1 MSSAI
6 FWVKRNKNKLKN
18 IFLSF
23 FLLLISSS
31 KFIYAETIKIGL
43 GSCLDQDYP
52 QPIWQAIEKE
62 DLNYFIFLGDNVYGD
77 TKYGSLRKMK
87 SAYDR
92 QKKVLPDF
100 LNDISIFSIW
110 DDHDFGINDGGGDY
124 RFKRQAQELYL
135 NFWEITKDD
144 DRSNREGIYFSKNEI
159 FFDKKFKFIFL
170 DTRFFR
176 SKLKGKKSN
185 YVENIEPNATILG
198 DAQWTWLENELE
210 SGFDFLFI
218 FSSIQIIP
226 KDHRFEKWSNFPNE
240 RAKLFELLEQYIDK
254 TILFSGDRHR
264 AGIYRKNGIIEVTSS
279 SMNKPGSSFSET
291 DSYLIGK
298 TYPQENYGVLEIL
311 ENTIHI
317 KIKDIKGNTL
327 NSIEKLYK
335 K

>member
-1 MSSAI
+1 MKK
-6 FWVKRNKNKLKN
+6 FC
-18 IFLSF
+18 LSF

-31 KFIYAETIKIGL
+31 NFIYGESIKIGL

-52 QPIWQAIEKE
+52 QPIWQSIKKE

-77 TKYGSLRKMK
+77 TRYGSLRKMK
-87 SAYDR
+87 SAYDK

-100 LNDISIFSIW
+100 LNNISIFSIW
-110 DDHDFGINDGGGDY
+110 DDHDYGINDGGADY
-124 RFKRQAQELYL
+124 RFKRRAQELYL
-135 NFWEITKDD
+135 DFWEITDDD
-144 DRSNREGIYFSKNEI
+144 DRSNREGIYFSKNKI

-185 YVENIEPNATILG
+185 YIENIEPDATILG
-198 DAQWTWLENELE
+198 NAQWTWFENELK
-210 SGFDFLFI
+210 SDFDFLFI
-218 FSSIQIIP
+218 FSSIQIIA

-240 RAKLFELLEQYIDK
+240 RAKIFELLEKFNDK

-264 AGIYRKNGIIEVTSS
+264 AGIYKKNGIIEITSS

-327 NSIEKLYK
+327 NSIEKTYK

>member
-1 MSSAI
+1 MKK
-6 FWVKRNKNKLKN
+6 FC
-18 IFLSF
+18 LSF
-23 FLLLISSS
+23 FLLLITSTN
-31 KFIYAETIKIGL
+31 FIYADSIKIGL

-52 QPIWQAIEKE
+52 QPIWQSIKKE

-77 TKYGSLRKMK
+77 TRYGSLRKMK
-87 SAYDR
+87 SAYDK

-110 DDHDFGINDGGGDY
+110 DDHDFGINDGGADY
-124 RFKRQAQELYL
+124 RFKRRAQELYL
-135 NFWEITKDD
+135 DFWEITKDD
-144 DRSNREGIYFSKNEI
+144 DRSNREGIYFSNNEI

-185 YVENIEPNATILG
+185 YIENIEPDATILG
-198 DAQWTWLENELE
+198 NAQWTWLENELK
-210 SGFDFLFI
+210 SDFDFLFV
-218 FSSIQIIP
+218 FSSIQIIA

-240 RAKLFELLEQYIDK
+240 RAKLFELLEQFNDK

-264 AGIYRKNGIIEVTSS
+264 AGIYRKNGIIELTSS

-327 NSIEKLYK
+327 NSIEKSYK

>member
-1 MSSAI
+1 MKK
-6 FWVKRNKNKLKN
+6 FY
-18 IFLSF
+18 LSF
-23 FLLLISSS
+23 FLLLISSTND
-31 KFIYAETIKIGL
+31 IYANSIKIGL

-52 QPIWQAIEKE
+52 QPIWQSIKKE

-77 TKYGSLRKMK
+77 TRYGSLRKMK
-87 SAYDR
+87 SAYDK

-110 DDHDFGINDGGGDY
+110 DDHDFGINDGGADY
-124 RFKRQAQELYL
+124 RFKRRAQELYL
-135 NFWEITKDD
+135 DFWEITKDD

-159 FFDKKFKFIFL
+159 FFGKKFKFIFL

-185 YVENIEPNATILG
+185 YIENIESDATILG
-198 DAQWTWLENELE
+198 NTQWTWLENELK
-210 SGFDFLFI
+210 SDFDFLFI
-218 FSSIQIIP
+218 FSSIQIIA

-240 RAKLFELLEQYIDK
+240 RAKLFELLYQFNDK

-279 SMNKPGSSFSET
+279 SMNKPGSSFNET

-317 KIKDIKGNTL
+317 KIKDIKGKTL
-327 NSIEKLYK
+327 NSIEKSYK

>member
-1 MSSAI
+1 MKK
-6 FWVKRNKNKLKN
+6 F
-18 IFLSF
+18 FLNF
-23 FLLLISSS
+23 FLLLISSTN
-31 KFIYAETIKIGL
+31 FIYADSVKIGL

-52 QPIWQAIEKE
+52 QPIWQSIKKE

-77 TKYGSLRKMK
+77 TRYGSLRKMK
-87 SAYDR
+87 SAYDK

-110 DDHDFGINDGGGDY
+110 DDHDFGINDGGADY
-124 RFKRQAQELYL
+124 RFKRRAQELYL
-135 NFWEITKDD
+135 DFWEISKDD

-185 YVENIEPNATILG
+185 YIENIEPDATILG
-198 DAQWTWLENELE
+198 NAQWTWLENELK
-210 SGFDFLFI
+210 SDFDFLFI
-218 FSSIQIIP
+218 FSSIQIIA

-240 RAKLFELLEQYIDK
+240 RAKLFELLDQFNDK

-327 NSIEKLYK
+327 NSIEKSYK

>member
-1 MSSAI
+1 MKK
-6 FWVKRNKNKLKN
+6 FY
-18 IFLSF
+18 LSF
-23 FLLLISSS
+23 FLLLISSTND
-31 KFIYAETIKIGL
+31 IYADSIKIGL

-52 QPIWQAIEKE
+52 QPIWQSIKKE

-77 TKYGSLRKMK
+77 TRYGSLRKMK
-87 SAYDR
+87 SAYDK

-110 DDHDFGINDGGGDY
+110 DDHDFGINDGGADY
-124 RFKRQAQELYL
+124 RFKRRAQELYID
-135 NFWEITKDD
+135 FWEITKDD
-144 DRSNREGIYFSKNEI
+144 DRSNREGIYFSKNKI

-185 YVENIEPNATILG
+185 YIENIEPDATILG
-198 DAQWTWLENELE
+198 NAQWTWLENELK
-210 SGFDFLFI
+210 SDFDFLFI
-218 FSSIQIIP
+218 FSSIQIIA

-240 RAKLFELLEQYIDK
+240 RAKLFELLEQFNDK

-279 SMNKPGSSFSET
+279 SMNKPGSSFNET

-317 KIKDIKGNTL
+317 NIKDIKGKTL
-327 NSIEKLYK
+327 NSIEISYK

>member
-1 MSSAI
+1 MKK
-6 FWVKRNKNKLKN
+6 FC
-18 IFLSF
+18 LSF

-31 KFIYAETIKIGL
+31 NFIYAESIKIGL

-52 QPIWQAIEKE
+52 QPIWQSIKKE

-77 TKYGSLRKMK
+77 TRYGSLRKMK
-87 SAYDR
+87 SAYDK

-110 DDHDFGINDGGGDY
+110 DDHDFGINDGGADY
-124 RFKRQAQELYL
+124 RFKRQEKELYL
-135 NFWEITKDD
+135 DFWEITKDD

-159 FFDKKFKFIFL
+159 FFNKKFKFIFL

-185 YVENIEPNATILG
+185 YIENIEPDATILG
-198 DAQWTWLENELE
+198 NAQWTWLENELK
-210 SGFDFLFI
+210 SDFDFLFI
-218 FSSIQIIP
+218 FSSIQIIA
-226 KDHRFEKWSNFPNE
+226 KDHRFEKWSNFPIE
-240 RAKLFELLEQYIDK
+240 RAKLFELLEKFNDK

-279 SMNKPGSSFSET
+279 SMNKPGSSFNET

-317 KIKDIKGNTL
+317 KIKDVKGNTL
-327 NSIEKLYK
+327 NFIQKTYK

>member
-1 MSSAI
+1 MKK
-6 FWVKRNKNKLKN
+6 FC
-18 IFLSF
+18 LSF

-31 KFIYAETIKIGL
+31 NFIYAESIKIGL

-52 QPIWQAIEKE
+52 QPIWQSIKKE
-62 DLNYFIFLGDNVYGD
+62 GLDYFIFLGDNVYGD
-77 TKYGSLRKMK
+77 TRYGSLRKMK
-87 SAYDR
+87 SAYDKH
-92 QKKVLPDF
+92 KKVLPDF

-110 DDHDFGINDGGGDY
+110 DDHDFGINDGGADY
-124 RFKRQAQELYL
+124 RFKRRAQELYID
-135 NFWEITKDD
+135 FWEITKDD

-159 FFDKKFKFIFL
+159 FFNKKFKFIFL

-185 YVENIEPNATILG
+185 YIENIEPDATILG
-198 DAQWTWLENELE
+198 DVQWTWFENELK
-210 SGFDFLFI
+210 SDFDFLFI
-218 FSSIQIIP
+218 FSSIQIIA

-240 RAKLFELLEQYIDK
+240 RAKLFELLEQFNDK

-264 AGIYRKNGIIEVTSS
+264 AGIYRKNGIIEITSS

-327 NSIEKLYK
+327 NSIEKTYK

>member
-1 MSSAI
+1 MKK
-6 FWVKRNKNKLKN
+6 FCLC
-18 IFLSF
+18 F

-31 KFIYAETIKIGL
+31 NFIYAESIKIGL

-52 QPIWQAIEKE
+52 QPIWQSIKKE

-77 TKYGSLRKMK
+77 TRYGSLRKMK
-87 SAYDR
+87 SAYDK

-110 DDHDFGINDGGGDY
+110 DDHDFGINDGGADY
-124 RFKRQAQELYL
+124 RFKRRAQELYL
-135 NFWEITKDD
+135 DFWEITKDD

-185 YVENIEPNATILG
+185 YIENIEPDATILG
-198 DAQWTWLENELE
+198 NPQWTWLENELK
-210 SGFDFLFI
+210 SDFDFLFV
-218 FSSIQIIP
+218 FSSIQIIA

-240 RAKLFELLEQYIDK
+240 RAKLFELLEQFNDK

-264 AGIYRKNGIIEVTSS
+264 AGIYRKNRIIEVTSS

-327 NSIEKLYK
+327 NSIEKSYK

>member
-1 MSSAI
+1 MKK
-6 FWVKRNKNKLKN
+6 FCLC
-18 IFLSF
+18 F

-31 KFIYAETIKIGL
+31 NFIYAESIKIGL

-52 QPIWQAIEKE
+52 QPIWQSIKKE

-77 TKYGSLRKMK
+77 TRYGSLRKMK
-87 SAYDR
+87 SAYDK

-110 DDHDFGINDGGGDY
+110 DDHDFGINDGGADY
-124 RFKRQAQELYL
+124 RFKRRAQELYL
-135 NFWEITKDD
+135 DFWEITKDD

-185 YVENIEPNATILG
+185 YVENIEPDATILG
-198 DAQWTWLENELE
+198 DAQWTWLENELK
-210 SGFDFLFI
+210 GDFDFLFI

-226 KDHRFEKWSNFPNE
+226 KDHRFEKWNNFPNE
-240 RAKLFELLEQYIDK
+240 RAKLFELLEQFNDK

-327 NSIEKLYK
+327 NSIEKSYK

>member
-1 MSSAI
+1 M
-6 FWVKRNKNKLKN
+6 
-18 IFLSF
+18 
-23 FLLLISSS
+23 LISSANI
-31 KFIYAETIKIGL
+31 IYAESIKIGL

-52 QPIWQAIEKE
+52 QPIWQSIKKE
-62 DLNYFIFLGDNVYGD
+62 DLNHFIFLGDNVYGD
-77 TKYGSLRKMK
+77 TRRGSLRKMK
-87 SAYDR
+87 SAYDK

-110 DDHDFGINDGGGDY
+110 DDHDFGINDGGADY
-124 RFKRQAQELYL
+124 RFKRRAQELYL
-135 NFWEITKDD
+135 DFWEITKDD

-159 FFDKKFKFIFL
+159 FFGKKFKFIFL

-185 YVENIEPNATILG
+185 YIENIESDATILG
-198 DAQWTWLENELE
+198 NAQWTWLENELK
-210 SGFDFLFI
+210 SDFDFLFI
-218 FSSIQIIP
+218 FSSIQIIA

-240 RAKLFELLEQYIDK
+240 RAKLFELLDQFNDK

-264 AGIYRKNGIIEVTSS
+264 AGIYRKNGIIELTSS

-327 NSIEKLYK
+327 NSIEKFYK

>member
-1 MSSAI
+1 MKK
-6 FWVKRNKNKLKN
+6 FC
-18 IFLSF
+18 LSF

-31 KFIYAETIKIGL
+31 NFIYAESIKIGL

-52 QPIWQAIEKE
+52 QPIWQSIKKE

-77 TKYGSLRKMK
+77 TRYGSLRKMK
-87 SAYDR
+87 SAYDK

-110 DDHDFGINDGGGDY
+110 DDHDFGINDGGADY

-135 NFWEITKDD
+135 DFWEITKDD

-185 YVENIEPNATILG
+185 YIENIEPDATILG
-198 DAQWTWLENELE
+198 NAQWTWLENELK
-210 SGFDFLFI
+210 SDFDFLFI
-218 FSSIQIIP
+218 FSSIQIIA
-226 KDHRFEKWSNFPNE
+226 KDHRFEKWSNFPIE
-240 RAKLFELLEQYIDK
+240 RAKLFELLEQFNDK

-279 SMNKPGSSFSET
+279 SMNKPGSSFNET

-327 NSIEKLYK
+327 NSIEKSFK

>member
-1 MSSAI
+1 MKK
-6 FWVKRNKNKLKN
+6 FC
-18 IFLSF
+18 LSF

-31 KFIYAETIKIGL
+31 NFIYAESIKIGL

-52 QPIWQAIEKE
+52 QPIWQSIKKE

-77 TKYGSLRKMK
+77 TRYGSLRKMK
-87 SAYDR
+87 SAYDK

-110 DDHDFGINDGGGDY
+110 DDHDFGINDGGADY
-124 RFKRQAQELYL
+124 RFKRRAQELYL
-135 NFWEITKDD
+135 DFWEITKDD
-144 DRSNREGIYFSKNEI
+144 DRSNREGIYFTKNQT

-185 YVENIEPNATILG
+185 YIENIEPDATILG
-198 DAQWTWLENELE
+198 NAQWTWLENELK
-210 SGFDFLFI
+210 SDFDFLFI
-218 FSSIQIIP
+218 FSSIQIIA
-226 KDHRFEKWSNFPNE
+226 KDHRFEKWSNFPIE
-240 RAKLFELLEQYIDK
+240 RAKLFELLEKFNDK

-327 NSIEKLYK
+327 NFIEKTYK

>member
-1 MSSAI
+1 MKK
-6 FWVKRNKNKLKN
+6 F
-18 IFLSF
+18 FLSF
-23 FLLLISSS
+23 FLLLISSANI
-31 KFIYAETIKIGL
+31 IYAESIKIGL

-52 QPIWQAIEKE
+52 QPIWQSIKKE
-62 DLNYFIFLGDNVYGD
+62 DLNHFIFLGDNVYGD
-77 TKYGSLRKMK
+77 TRHGSLRKMK
-87 SAYDR
+87 SAYDK

-110 DDHDFGINDGGGDY
+110 DDHDFGINDGGADY

-135 NFWEITKDD
+135 DFWEITKDD

-185 YVENIEPNATILG
+185 YIENIEPDATILG
-198 DAQWTWLENELE
+198 NAQWTWLENELK
-210 SGFDFLFI
+210 SDFDFLFI
-218 FSSIQIIP
+218 FSSIQIIA

-240 RAKLFELLEQYIDK
+240 RAKLFELLDQFNDK

-264 AGIYRKNGIIEVTSS
+264 AGIYRKNGIIELTSS

-311 ENTIHI
+311 EDTIHI

-327 NSIEKLYK
+327 NSIEKPYK

>member
-1 MSSAI
+1 MKK
-6 FWVKRNKNKLKN
+6 FC
-18 IFLSF
+18 LSF

-31 KFIYAETIKIGL
+31 NFIYAESIKIGL

-52 QPIWQAIEKE
+52 QPIWQSIKKE

-77 TKYGSLRKMK
+77 TRYGSLRKMK
-87 SAYDR
+87 SAYDK

-110 DDHDFGINDGGGDY
+110 DDHDFGINDGGADY
-124 RFKRQAQELYL
+124 RFKRRAQELYL
-135 NFWEITKDD
+135 DFWEITKDD

-185 YVENIEPNATILG
+185 YIENIEPDATILG
-198 DAQWTWLENELE
+198 NAQWTWLENELK
-210 SGFDFLFI
+210 SDFDFLFI
-218 FSSIQIIP
+218 FSSIQIIA
-226 KDHRFEKWSNFPNE
+226 KDHRFEKWSNFPIE
-240 RAKLFELLEQYIDK
+240 RAKLFELLEQFNDK

-327 NSIEKLYK
+327 NSIEKSYK

>member
-1 MSSAI
+1 MKK
-6 FWVKRNKNKLKN
+6 FC
-18 IFLSF
+18 LSF

-31 KFIYAETIKIGL
+31 NFIYAESIKIGL

-52 QPIWQAIEKE
+52 QPIWQSIKKE

-77 TKYGSLRKMK
+77 TRYGSLRKMK
-87 SAYDR
+87 SAYDK

-110 DDHDFGINDGGGDY
+110 DDHDFGINDGGADY
-124 RFKRQAQELYL
+124 RFKRRAQELYL
-135 NFWEITKDD
+135 DFWEITKDD

-185 YVENIEPNATILG
+185 YIENIEPDATILG
-198 DAQWTWLENELE
+198 NPQWTWLENELK
-210 SGFDFLFI
+210 SDFDFLFV
-218 FSSIQIIP
+218 FSSIQIIA
-226 KDHRFEKWSNFPNE
+226 KDHRFEKWSNFPIE
-240 RAKLFELLEQYIDK
+240 RAKLFELLEQFNDK

-327 NSIEKLYK
+327 NSIEKSYK

>member
-1 MSSAI
+1 MKK
-6 FWVKRNKNKLKN
+6 F
-18 IFLSF
+18 FLSF
-23 FLLLISSS
+23 FLLLISSANI
-31 KFIYAETIKIGL
+31 IYAESIKIGL

-52 QPIWQAIEKE
+52 QPIWQSIKKE

-77 TKYGSLRKMK
+77 TRYGSLRKMK
-87 SAYDR
+87 SAYDK

-110 DDHDFGINDGGGDY
+110 DDHDFGINDGGADY
-124 RFKRQAQELYL
+124 RFKRRAQELYL
-135 NFWEITKDD
+135 DFWEITKDD

-185 YVENIEPNATILG
+185 YIENIEPDATILG
-198 DAQWTWLENELE
+198 NAQWTWLENELK
-210 SGFDFLFI
+210 SDFDFLFI
-218 FSSIQIIP
+218 FSSIQIIA
-226 KDHRFEKWSNFPNE
+226 KDHRFEKWSNFPIE
-240 RAKLFELLEQYIDK
+240 RAKLFELLEQFNDK

-279 SMNKPGSSFSET
+279 SMNKPGSSFNET

-298 TYPQENYGVLEIL
+298 TYPQENYGVIEIL

-327 NSIEKLYK
+327 NAIEKSYK

>member
-1 MSSAI
+1 MKK
-6 FWVKRNKNKLKN
+6 FC
-18 IFLSF
+18 LSF

-31 KFIYAETIKIGL
+31 NFIYAESIKIGL

-52 QPIWQAIEKE
+52 QPIWQSIEKE

-77 TKYGSLRKMK
+77 TRYGSLRKMK
-87 SAYDR
+87 SAYDK

-110 DDHDFGINDGGGDY
+110 DDHDFGINDGGADY

-135 NFWEITKDD
+135 DFWEITKDD

-185 YVENIEPNATILG
+185 YIENIEPDATILG
-198 DAQWTWLENELE
+198 NAQWTWLENELK
-210 SGFDFLFI
+210 SDFDFLFI
-218 FSSIQIIP
+218 FSSIQIIA
-226 KDHRFEKWSNFPNE
+226 KDHRFEKWNNFPNE
-240 RAKLFELLEQYIDK
+240 RLKLFELLKQFNDK

-279 SMNKPGSSFSET
+279 SMNKPGSSFNET

-317 KIKDIKGNTL
+317 KIKDIKGKTL
-327 NSIEKLYK
+327 NSIEKSYK

>member
-1 MSSAI
+1 MKK
-6 FWVKRNKNKLKN
+6 FY
-18 IFLSF
+18 LSF
-23 FLLLISSS
+23 FLLLISSTN
-31 KFIYAETIKIGL
+31 FIYADSIKIGL

-52 QPIWQAIEKE
+52 QPIWQSIKKE

-77 TKYGSLRKMK
+77 TRYGSLRKMK
-87 SAYDR
+87 SAYDK

-110 DDHDFGINDGGGDY
+110 DDHDFGINDGGADY
-124 RFKRQAQELYL
+124 RFKRRAQELYL
-135 NFWEITKDD
+135 DFWEITKDD

-185 YVENIEPNATILG
+185 YIENIEPDATILG
-198 DAQWTWLENELE
+198 NAQWTWLENELK
-210 SGFDFLFI
+210 SDFDFLFI
-218 FSSIQIIP
+218 FSSIQIIA
-226 KDHRFEKWSNFPNE
+226 KDHRFEKWSNFPIE
-240 RAKLFELLEQYIDK
+240 RAKLFELLEQFNDK

-327 NSIEKLYK
+327 NFIEKTYK

>member
-1 MSSAI
+1 MKK
-6 FWVKRNKNKLKN
+6 FCLC
-18 IFLSF
+18 F

-31 KFIYAETIKIGL
+31 NFIYAESIKIGL

-52 QPIWQAIEKE
+52 QPIWQSIKKE
-62 DLNYFIFLGDNVYGD
+62 NLNYFIFLGDNVYGD
-77 TKYGSLRKMK
+77 TRYGSLRKMK
-87 SAYDR
+87 SAYDK

-110 DDHDFGINDGGGDY
+110 DDHDFGINDGGADY
-124 RFKRQAQELYL
+124 RFKRRAQELYL
-135 NFWEITKDD
+135 DFWEITKDD

-185 YVENIEPNATILG
+185 YIENIEPDATILG
-198 DAQWTWLENELE
+198 NAQWAWLENELK
-210 SGFDFLFI
+210 SDFDFLFV
-218 FSSIQIIP
+218 FSSIQIIA

-240 RAKLFELLEQYIDK
+240 RAKLFELLEQFNDK

-264 AGIYRKNGIIEVTSS
+264 AGIYRKNGIIELTSS

-327 NSIEKLYK
+327 NSIEKPYK

>member
-1 MSSAI
+1 M
-6 FWVKRNKNKLKN
+6 KNF
-18 IFLSF
+18 FLSF
-23 FLLLISSS
+23 FLLLISSANI
-31 KFIYAETIKIGL
+31 IYAESIKIGL

-52 QPIWQAIEKE
+52 QPIWQSIKKE

-77 TKYGSLRKMK
+77 TRYGSLRKMK
-87 SAYDR
+87 SAYDK

-110 DDHDFGINDGGGDY
+110 DDHDFGINDGGADY
-124 RFKRQAQELYL
+124 RFKRRAQELYL
-135 NFWEITKDD
+135 DFWEITKDD

-185 YVENIEPNATILG
+185 YIENIEPDATILG
-198 DAQWTWLENELE
+198 NAQWTWLENELK
-210 SGFDFLFI
+210 SDFDFLFI
-218 FSSIQIIP
+218 FSSIQIIA

-240 RAKLFELLEQYIDK
+240 RAKLFELLEQFNDK

-327 NSIEKLYK
+327 NSIKKSYK

>member
-1 MSSAI
+1 M
-6 FWVKRNKNKLKN
+6 KNF
-18 IFLSF
+18 FLSF
-23 FLLLISSS
+23 FLLLISSANI
-31 KFIYAETIKIGL
+31 IYAESIKIGL

-52 QPIWQAIEKE
+52 QPIWQSIKKE

-77 TKYGSLRKMK
+77 TRYGSLRKMK
-87 SAYDR
+87 SAYDK

-110 DDHDFGINDGGGDY
+110 DDHDFGINDGGADY
-124 RFKRQAQELYL
+124 RFKRRAQELYL
-135 NFWEITKDD
+135 DFWEITKDD

-185 YVENIEPNATILG
+185 YIENIEPDATILG
-198 DAQWTWLENELE
+198 NAQWTWLENELK
-210 SGFDFLFI
+210 SDFDFLFI
-218 FSSIQIIP
+218 FSSIQIIA

-240 RAKLFELLEQYIDK
+240 RAKLFELLEQFNDK

-327 NSIEKLYK
+327 NSIEKSYK

>member
-1 MSSAI
+1 MKK
-6 FWVKRNKNKLKN
+6 FC
-18 IFLSF
+18 LSF
-23 FLLLISSS
+23 VLLLISSTN
-31 KFIYAETIKIGL
+31 FIYADSIKIGL

-52 QPIWQAIEKE
+52 QPIWQSIKKE

-77 TKYGSLRKMK
+77 TRYGSLRKMK
-87 SAYDR
+87 SAYDK

-110 DDHDFGINDGGGDY
+110 DDHDFGINDGGADY

-135 NFWEITKDD
+135 DFWDITKDD

-159 FFDKKFKFIFL
+159 FFNKKFKFIFL

-185 YVENIEPNATILG
+185 YIENIEPDATILG
-198 DAQWTWLENELE
+198 NAQWTWLENELK
-210 SGFDFLFI
+210 SDFDFLFI
-218 FSSIQIIP
+218 FSSIQIIA
-226 KDHRFEKWSNFPNE
+226 KDHRFEKWSNFPIE
-240 RAKLFELLEQYIDK
+240 RAKLFELLEQFNDK

-279 SMNKPGSSFSET
+279 SMNKPGSSFNET

-298 TYPQENYGVLEIL
+298 TYPQENYGVVEIL

-317 KIKDIKGNTL
+317 KIKDIKGKTL
-327 NSIEKLYK
+327 NTIERSYK

>member
-1 MSSAI
+1 MKK
-6 FWVKRNKNKLKN
+6 FC
-18 IFLSF
+18 LSF

-31 KFIYAETIKIGL
+31 NFIYAESIKIGL

-52 QPIWQAIEKE
+52 QPIWQSIKKE

-77 TKYGSLRKMK
+77 TRYGSLRKMK
-87 SAYDR
+87 SAYDK

-110 DDHDFGINDGGGDY
+110 DDHDFGINDGGADY
-124 RFKRQAQELYL
+124 RFKRRAQELYL
-135 NFWEITKDD
+135 DFWEITKDD

-185 YVENIEPNATILG
+185 YIENIEPDATILG
-198 DAQWTWLENELE
+198 NAQWTWLENELK
-210 SGFDFLFI
+210 SDFDFLFI
-218 FSSIQIIP
+218 FSSIQIIA
-226 KDHRFEKWSNFPNE
+226 KDHRFEKWSNFPIE
-240 RAKLFELLEQYIDK
+240 RAKLFELLEQFNDK

-264 AGIYRKNGIIEVTSS
+264 AGIYRKNGIIELTSS

-327 NSIEKLYK
+327 NSIEKPYK

>member
-1 MSSAI
+1 
-6 FWVKRNKNKLKN
+6 LKK
-18 IFLSF
+18 FYLSF
-23 FLLLISSS
+23 FLLLISSTNV
-31 KFIYAETIKIGL
+31 IYADSIKIGL

-52 QPIWQAIEKE
+52 QPIWQSIKKE

-77 TKYGSLRKMK
+77 TRYGSLRKMK
-87 SAYDR
+87 SAYDK

-110 DDHDFGINDGGGDY
+110 DDHDFGINDGGADY
-124 RFKRQAQELYL
+124 RFKRRAQELYL
-135 NFWEITKDD
+135 DFWEITKDD

-159 FFDKKFKFIFL
+159 FFGKKFKFIFL

-185 YVENIEPNATILG
+185 YIENIESDATILG
-198 DAQWTWLENELE
+198 NAQWTWLENELK
-210 SGFDFLFI
+210 SDFDFLFI
-218 FSSIQIIP
+218 FSSIQIIA

-240 RAKLFELLEQYIDK
+240 RAKLFELLEQFNDK

-279 SMNKPGSSFSET
+279 SMNKPGSSFNET

-317 KIKDIKGNTL
+317 KIKDIKGKTL
-327 NSIEKLYK
+327 NSIEKSYK

>member
-1 MSSAI
+1 MKK
-6 FWVKRNKNKLKN
+6 FC
-18 IFLSF
+18 LSF

-31 KFIYAETIKIGL
+31 NFIYAESIKIGL

-52 QPIWQAIEKE
+52 QPIWQSIKKE

-77 TKYGSLRKMK
+77 TRYGSLRKMK
-87 SAYDR
+87 SAYDK

-110 DDHDFGINDGGGDY
+110 DDHDFGINDGGADY

-135 NFWEITKDD
+135 DFWEITKDD

-185 YVENIEPNATILG
+185 YIENIEPDATILG
-198 DAQWTWLENELE
+198 NAQWTWLENELK
-210 SGFDFLFI
+210 SDFDFLFI
-218 FSSIQIIP
+218 FSSIQIIA

-240 RAKLFELLEQYIDK
+240 RAKLFELLEQFNDK

-279 SMNKPGSSFSET
+279 SMNKPGSSFNET

-298 TYPQENYGVLEIL
+298 TYPQENYGVVEIL

-317 KIKDIKGNTL
+317 KIKDIKGKTL
-327 NSIEKLYK
+327 NTIERSYK

>member
-1 MSSAI
+1 M
-6 FWVKRNKNKLKN
+6 
-18 IFLSF
+18 
-23 FLLLISSS
+23 
-31 KFIYAETIKIGL
+31 KIGL

-52 QPIWQAIEKE
+52 QPIWQSIKEE

-77 TKYGSLRKMK
+77 TPSGSLRKMK
-87 SAYDR
+87 SAYDK

-100 LNDISIFSIW
+100 LDDISIFSIW
-110 DDHDFGINDGGGDY
+110 DDHDYGINDGGADY
-124 RFKRQAQELYL
+124 RFKRKAQELYID
-135 NFWEITKDD
+135 FWGIPKED
-144 DRSNREGIYFSKNEI
+144 DRSNRDGIYFSKNEI

-185 YVENIEPNATILG
+185 YVENIKPGATILG
-198 DAQWTWLENELE
+198 DAQWMWLENELKND
-210 SGFDFLFI
+210 FDFLFI
-218 FSSIQIIP
+218 FSSIQIIA

-240 RAKLFELLEQYIDK
+240 RAKLFELLDQFNDK

-264 AGIYRKNGIIEVTSS
+264 AGIYRKNGIIELTSS

-327 NSIEKLYK
+327 NSIEKSYK

>member
-1 MSSAI
+1 MKK
-6 FWVKRNKNKLKN
+6 FC
-18 IFLSF
+18 LSF

-31 KFIYAETIKIGL
+31 NFIYAESIKIGL

-52 QPIWQAIEKE
+52 QPIWQSIKKE

-77 TKYGSLRKMK
+77 TRYGSLRKMK
-87 SAYDR
+87 SAYDK

-110 DDHDFGINDGGGDY
+110 DDHDFGINDGGADY

-135 NFWEITKDD
+135 DFWDITKDD

-185 YVENIEPNATILG
+185 YIENIEPDATILG
-198 DAQWTWLENELE
+198 NAQWTWLENELK
-210 SGFDFLFI
+210 SDFDFLFI
-218 FSSIQIIP
+218 FSSIQIIA

-240 RAKLFELLEQYIDK
+240 RAKLFELLEKFNDK

-327 NSIEKLYK
+327 NFIEKTYK

>member
-1 MSSAI
+1 MKK
-6 FWVKRNKNKLKN
+6 FC
-18 IFLSF
+18 LSF

-31 KFIYAETIKIGL
+31 NFIYAESIKIGL

-52 QPIWQAIEKE
+52 QPIWQSIKKE
-62 DLNYFIFLGDNVYGD
+62 GLDYFIFLGDNVYGD
-77 TKYGSLRKMK
+77 TRYGSLRKMK
-87 SAYDR
+87 SAYDK

-110 DDHDFGINDGGGDY
+110 DDHDFGINDGGADY
-124 RFKRQAQELYL
+124 RFKRRAQELYID
-135 NFWEITKDD
+135 FWEITKDD

-185 YVENIEPNATILG
+185 YIENIEPDATILG
-198 DAQWTWLENELE
+198 DVQWTWFENELK
-210 SGFDFLFI
+210 SDFDFLFI
-218 FSSIQIIP
+218 FSSIQIIA

-240 RAKLFELLEQYIDK
+240 RAKLFELLEQFNDK

-264 AGIYRKNGIIEVTSS
+264 AGIYRKNGIIEITSS

-327 NSIEKLYK
+327 NSIEKTYK

>member
-1 MSSAI
+1 MKK
-6 FWVKRNKNKLKN
+6 FC
-18 IFLSF
+18 LSF
-23 FLLLISSS
+23 FLLLISSANI
-31 KFIYAETIKIGL
+31 IYAESIKIGL

-52 QPIWQAIEKE
+52 QPIWQSIKKE

-77 TKYGSLRKMK
+77 TRYGSLRKMK
-87 SAYDR
+87 SAYDK

-110 DDHDFGINDGGGDY
+110 DDHDFGINDGGADY
-124 RFKRQAQELYL
+124 RFKRRAQELYL
-135 NFWEITKDD
+135 DFWEITKDD

-185 YVENIEPNATILG
+185 YIENIEPDATILG
-198 DAQWTWLENELE
+198 NAQWSWLENELK
-210 SGFDFLFI
+210 SDFDFLFV
-218 FSSIQIIP
+218 FSSIQIIA
-226 KDHRFEKWSNFPNE
+226 KDHRFEKWSNFPIE
-240 RAKLFELLEQYIDK
+240 RAKLFELLEKFNDK

-317 KIKDIKGNTL
+317 KIKDIKGSTL
-327 NSIEKLYK
+327 NSIEKSYK

>member
-1 MSSAI
+1 M
-6 FWVKRNKNKLKN
+6 
-18 IFLSF
+18 
-23 FLLLISSS
+23 LISSS
-31 KFIYAETIKIGL
+31 NFIYAESIKIGL

-52 QPIWQAIEKE
+52 QPIWQSIKKE

-77 TKYGSLRKMK
+77 TRYGSLRKMK
-87 SAYDR
+87 SAYDK

-110 DDHDFGINDGGGDY
+110 DDHDFGINDGGADY
-124 RFKRQAQELYL
+124 RFKRRAQELYL
-135 NFWEITKDD
+135 DFWEITKDD

-185 YVENIEPNATILG
+185 YIENIEPDATILG
-198 DAQWTWLENELE
+198 NAQWTWLENELK
-210 SGFDFLFI
+210 SDFDFLFI
-218 FSSIQIIP
+218 FSSIQIIA

-240 RAKLFELLEQYIDK
+240 RAKLFELLEQFNDK

-298 TYPQENYGVLEIL
+298 TYPQENYGVLKYL
-311 ENTIHI
+311 
-317 KIKDIKGNTL
+317 KIQFI
-327 NSIEKLYK
+327 SR
-335 K
+335 

>member
-1 MSSAI
+1 MKK
-6 FWVKRNKNKLKN
+6 FC
-18 IFLSF
+18 LSF

-31 KFIYAETIKIGL
+31 NFIYAESIKIGL

-52 QPIWQAIEKE
+52 QPIWQSIKKE

-77 TKYGSLRKMK
+77 TRYGSLRKMK
-87 SAYDR
+87 SAYDK

-110 DDHDFGINDGGGDY
+110 DDHDFGINDGGADY
-124 RFKRQAQELYL
+124 RFKRRAQELYL
-135 NFWEITKDD
+135 DFWEITKDD

-185 YVENIEPNATILG
+185 YIENIEPDATILG
-198 DAQWTWLENELE
+198 NAQWTWFENELK
-210 SGFDFLFI
+210 SDFDFLFI
-218 FSSIQIIP
+218 FSSIQIIA

-240 RAKLFELLEQYIDK
+240 RAKLFELLEQFNDK

-327 NSIEKLYK
+327 NSIEKSYK

>member
-1 MSSAI
+1 MKK
-6 FWVKRNKNKLKN
+6 F
-18 IFLSF
+18 FLSF

-31 KFIYAETIKIGL
+31 NFIYAESIKIGL

-52 QPIWQAIEKE
+52 QPIWQSIKKE

-77 TKYGSLRKMK
+77 TRYGSLRKMK
-87 SAYDR
+87 SAYDK

-110 DDHDFGINDGGGDY
+110 DDHDFGINDGGADY
-124 RFKRQAQELYL
+124 RFKRRAQELYL
-135 NFWEITKDD
+135 DFWEITKDD

-185 YVENIEPNATILG
+185 YIENIEPDATILG
-198 DAQWTWLENELE
+198 NAQWTWLENELK
-210 SGFDFLFI
+210 SDFDFLFI
-218 FSSIQIIP
+218 FSSIQIIA

-240 RAKLFELLEQYIDK
+240 RAKLFELLEQFNDK

-327 NSIEKLYK
+327 NSIEKSYK

>member
-1 MSSAI
+1 MKK
-6 FWVKRNKNKLKN
+6 F
-18 IFLSF
+18 FLSF
-23 FLLLISSS
+23 FLLLICSANI
-31 KFIYAETIKIGL
+31 IYAESIKIGL

-52 QPIWQAIEKE
+52 QPIWQSIEKE

-77 TKYGSLRKMK
+77 TRYGSLRKMK
-87 SAYDR
+87 SAYDK

-100 LNDISIFSIW
+100 LNNISIFSIW
-110 DDHDFGINDGGGDY
+110 DDHDFGINDGGADY
-124 RFKRQAQELYL
+124 RFKRRAQELYL
-135 NFWEITKDD
+135 DFWEITKDD

-185 YVENIEPNATILG
+185 YIENIEPDATILG
-198 DAQWTWLENELE
+198 NAQWTWLENELK
-210 SGFDFLFI
+210 SDFDFLFV
-218 FSSIQIIP
+218 FSSIQIIA

-240 RAKLFELLEQYIDK
+240 RAKLFELLEQFNDK

-279 SMNKPGSSFSET
+279 SMNKPGSSFNET

-317 KIKDIKGNTL
+317 NIKDIKGKTL
-327 NSIEKLYK
+327 NSIEKSYK

>member
-1 MSSAI
+1 MKK
-6 FWVKRNKNKLKN
+6 FC
-18 IFLSF
+18 LSF

-31 KFIYAETIKIGL
+31 NFIYAESIKIGL

-52 QPIWQAIEKE
+52 QPIWQSIKKE

-77 TKYGSLRKMK
+77 TRYGSLRKMK
-87 SAYDR
+87 SAYDK

-110 DDHDFGINDGGGDY
+110 DDHDFGINDGGADY
-124 RFKRQAQELYL
+124 RFKRRAQELYL
-135 NFWEITKDD
+135 DFWEITKDD

-185 YVENIEPNATILG
+185 YIENIEPDATILG
-198 DAQWTWLENELE
+198 NAQWTWLKNELK
-210 SGFDFLFI
+210 SDFDFLFI
-218 FSSIQIIP
+218 FSSIQIIA

-240 RAKLFELLEQYIDK
+240 RAKLFELLEQFNDK

-327 NSIEKLYK
+327 NSIEKSYK

>member
-1 MSSAI
+1 M
-6 FWVKRNKNKLKN
+6 
-18 IFLSF
+18 
-23 FLLLISSS
+23 LISSANI
-31 KFIYAETIKIGL
+31 IYAESIKIGL

-52 QPIWQAIEKE
+52 QPIWQSIKKE

-77 TKYGSLRKMK
+77 TRYGSLRKMK
-87 SAYDR
+87 SAYDK

-110 DDHDFGINDGGGDY
+110 DDHDFGINDGGADY
-124 RFKRQAQELYL
+124 RFKRRAQELYL
-135 NFWEITKDD
+135 DFWEISKDD

-159 FFDKKFKFIFL
+159 FFGKKFKFIFL

-185 YVENIEPNATILG
+185 YIENIEPDATILG
-198 DAQWTWLENELE
+198 NAQWTWLENELK
-210 SGFDFLFI
+210 SDFDFLFI
-218 FSSIQIIP
+218 FSSIQIIA
-226 KDHRFEKWSNFPNE
+226 KDHRFEKWSNFPIE
-240 RAKLFELLEQYIDK
+240 RAKLFGLLEQFNDK

-279 SMNKPGSSFSET
+279 SMNKPGSSFNET

-317 KIKDIKGNTL
+317 KIKDIKGKTL
-327 NSIEKLYK
+327 NSIEKSYK

>member
-1 MSSAI
+1 M
-6 FWVKRNKNKLKN
+6 V
-18 IFLSF
+18 
-23 FLLLISSS
+23 SSS
-31 KFIYAETIKIGL
+31 NFIYAESIKIGL

-52 QPIWQAIEKE
+52 QPIWQSIKKE

-77 TKYGSLRKMK
+77 TRYGSLRKMK
-87 SAYDR
+87 SAYDK

-100 LNDISIFSIW
+100 LNNISILSIW
-110 DDHDFGINDGGGDY
+110 DDHDFGINDGGADY
-124 RFKRQAQELYL
+124 RFKRRAQELYID
-135 NFWEITKDD
+135 FWEITKDD

-159 FFDKKFKFIFL
+159 FFNKKFKFIFL

-185 YVENIEPNATILG
+185 YIENIEPDATILG
-198 DAQWTWLENELE
+198 NAQWTWLENELK
-210 SGFDFLFI
+210 SDFDFLFV
-218 FSSIQIIP
+218 FSSIQIIA

-240 RAKLFELLEQYIDK
+240 RAKLFELLDQFNDK

-279 SMNKPGSSFSET
+279 SMNKPGSSFNET

-317 KIKDIKGNTL
+317 KIKDIKGKTL
-327 NSIEKLYK
+327 NSIEKSYK

>member
-1 MSSAI
+1 MKK
-6 FWVKRNKNKLKN
+6 FC
-18 IFLSF
+18 LSF

-31 KFIYAETIKIGL
+31 NFIYAESIKIGL

-52 QPIWQAIEKE
+52 QPIWQSIKKE

-77 TKYGSLRKMK
+77 TRYGSLRKMK
-87 SAYDR
+87 SAYDK

-110 DDHDFGINDGGGDY
+110 DDHDFGINDGGADY
-124 RFKRQAQELYL
+124 RFKRRAQELYL
-135 NFWEITKDD
+135 DFWEITKDD

-185 YVENIEPNATILG
+185 YIENIEPDATILG
-198 DAQWTWLENELE
+198 NAQWTWLENELK
-210 SGFDFLFI
+210 SDFDFLFI
-218 FSSIQIIP
+218 FSSIQIIA
-226 KDHRFEKWSNFPNE
+226 KDHRFEKWSNFPIE
-240 RAKLFELLEQYIDK
+240 RAKLFELLEQFNDK

-279 SMNKPGSSFSET
+279 SMNKPGSSFNET

-298 TYPQENYGVLEIL
+298 TYPQENYGVVEIL

-317 KIKDIKGNTL
+317 KIKDIKGKTL
-327 NSIEKLYK
+327 NTIERSYK